1 MVVGVGSFKLFE
13 LSLLFSKLNRL
24 LELLL
29 EAGLVKE
36 DLSRVL
42 LLLFPPPYDVV
53 EVG

>member
-1 MVVGVGSFKLFE
+1 MVVGVGSFKLL

>member
-1 MVVGVGSFKLFE
+1 MVVGVVSFKLL

-42 LLLFPPPYDVV
+42 LLLFPPLYDVV